1 VTDDGHRHRDIQLD
15 DVSIHVV
22 EEGTGPLVLLVH
34 GFPETS
40 YSWRHQLPVLA
51 AAGYRAAAID
61 VRGYGRST
69 QPEAIDAYR
78 MMRHVA
84 DNVGVLEALGADE
97 AVIVGH
103 DWGSPI
109 AATSALLRPDLF
121 TALAL
126 LSVPYHPP
134 GTHRPSEI
142 FATMAGENAEFYIEY
157 FQQPGRAE
165 AEAEADLR
173 RWLVGFY
180 YGASGEAPP
189 GASGFWAVPKGKKM
203 IDLFAAPEGEM
214 SWLPNADLDRYVAE
228 FERTGVSGGLN
239 RYRNIDRDWED
250 LAAFRHQPIAVPALF
265 VGGEKDGP
273 VIWGAAAIARFGE
286 TLPDLRGQHIL
297 PGCGH
302 WTQQERPEEVNEL
315 LLGFLAEV
323 RPTAPSS

>member
-1 VTDDGHRHRDIQLD
+1 VTDNGHRHRDVQLD

-22 EEGTGPLVLLVH
+22 EQGSGPLVLLVH

-51 AAGYRAAAID
+51 EAGYRAAAID
-61 VRGYGRST
+61 VRGYGHST

-84 DNVGVLEALGADE
+84 DNVGVVEALGADE

-109 AATSALLRPDLF
+109 AAASALLRPDLF
-121 TALAL
+121 TAVAL
-126 LSVPYHPP
+126 LSVPYMPP
-134 GTHRPSEI
+134 SHRRPTEAI
-142 FATMAGENAEFYIEY
+142 AELAGDRGEFYITY
-157 FQQPGRAE
+157 FQVPGRAE
-165 AEAEADLR
+165 AEAAEDLR

-180 YGASGEAPP
+180 FGASGEAPP
-189 GASGFWAVPKGKKM
+189 EAASFGVVPEGVRM
-203 IDLFAAPEGEM
+203 MELFAAPDGEM
-214 SWLPNADLDRYVAE
+214 SWLPDADLDYYVAE
-228 FERTGVSGGLN
+228 FERTGVAGGLN
-239 RYRNIDRDWED
+239 RYRNLDRDWED
-250 LAAFRHQPIAVPALF
+250 LAALRGQPIRVPSLF
-265 VGGEKDGP
+265 IGGDKDGP
-273 VIWGAAAIARFGE
+273 VIWGAGAIARFGE

-323 RPTAPSS
+323 RPTAPSP